1 MDALAR
7 GRANDFLMRATNFI
21 QSTLRV
27 ELRHDDI
34 VVLFRRG
41 EAYQLES
48 EKEFVRYMLIAVAA
62 GSGAATPDP
71 DWIHD
76 IMSRPAPTNQ
86 LKLRSLFRAA
96 HDHLPD
102 DVARRAGS

>member
-1 MDALAR
+1 MDELAR
-7 GRANDFLMRATNFI
+7 GRANDFLTRAAGYI

-27 ELRHDDI
+27 EVKHDDI
-34 VVLFRRG
+34 VVLFQRG

-48 EKEFVRYMLIAVAA
+48 EKDFVRYMLIAIAA

-76 IMSRPAPTNQ
+76 VMCRAAPANQ

-96 HDHLPD
+96 HDRLPA